1 MIADLTSAINNIKWF
16 IQRSNYFEY
25 SMSQRDKSTVN
36 KNRSINKIFI
46 EFMNPDN
53 YEIYRIKSMHSSIL
67 KFSIGYEVLLNQ

>member
-1 MIADLTSAINNIKWF
+1 MIHSVIELLRVFDESERQVDIIM
-16 IQRSNYFEY
+16 IDIE
-25 SMSQRDKSTVN
+25 STVN
-36 KNRSINKIFI
+36 ENRSINKIFI